1 MNILVISGSAREQS
15 NSFGISQV
23 IEGQLKKQ
31 GASVNIFDLRIEE
44 LPIFKMEE
52 SQYLNSSVA
61 KLVKFAEQADAFFII
76 TPEYHNGISGALKN
90 SLDFLGIDHFKRKPV
105 AIAAAQGGVVG
116 GFNALNQLRLI
127 LRSLH
132 AITLTDQVIVNMRHF
147 DESQLLVD
155 NDSIQQLGALVE
167 ELVAEVNMRLQRL

>member
-1 MNILVISGSAREQS
+1 MNILIINGSAREQS
-15 NSFGISQV
+15 NSFGISKV
-23 IEGQLKKQ
+23 IETNLKQ
-31 GASVNIFDLRIEE
+31 SGIDTELFDLRKEE

-52 SQYLNSSVA
+52 QQYANVSVN
-61 KLVKFAEQADAFFII
+61 KLVNLSQKADAFFIV

-90 SLDFLGIDHFKRKPV
+90 CLDFLGIDHFKKKPV

-132 AITLTDQVIVNMRHF
+132 ANVLTEQLIINARNFDDKQVIV
-147 DESQLLVD
+147 DETSV
-155 NDSIQQLGALVE
+155 QQIEG
-167 ELVAEVNMRLQRL
+167 LVAELIQETGIRLQHS